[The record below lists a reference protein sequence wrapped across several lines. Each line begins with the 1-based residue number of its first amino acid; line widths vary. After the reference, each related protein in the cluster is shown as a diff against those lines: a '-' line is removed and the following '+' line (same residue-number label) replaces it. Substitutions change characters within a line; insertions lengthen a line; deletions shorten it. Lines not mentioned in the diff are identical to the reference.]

1 MASRGRPFE
10 PGNKLGRGRPLGS
23 RNRTT
28 LLAQEM
34 LQSQAP
40 EIVNK
45 CLELALQGDTAALRL
60 CLERVAPVRSKRPV
74 NLGSLPMSTVAEL
87 SQDSDIVL
95 RKVISGQLTILEARG
110 MAQLIADRRKV
121 LWIEEEKKR
130 EEAWFLRMRQAE
142 VRRREPNREPNQE
155 ELTPVG

>member
-1 MASRGRPFE
+1 M
-10 PGNKLGRGRPLGS
+10 
-23 RNRTT
+23 T

-87 SQDSDIVL
+87 SQASDIVL
-95 RKVISGQLTILEARG
+95 RKVVSGQLTILEARG

-121 LWIEEEKKR
+121 LLIEEEKKR
-130 EEAWFLRMRQAE
+130 FLKMQAQAQA
-142 VRRREPNREPNQE
+142 RRAERGKENR
-155 ELTPVG
+155 TG